1 MNSKEKNK
9 GAYLVRT
16 EKFYILIG
24 LGLVLLGI
32 VYLALR
38 SDVPD
43 EPIVIYKATTPLP
56 KQEIRE
62 DTSRVGD
69 VTQESMP
76 TRLEE
81 PSAELQGDLIFVD
94 SPDSPESLEDRET
107 LPVSPELQ
115 PQSGVL
121 PNVVD
126 FKITP
131 QGYPLTP
138 YWDLPADRQADW
150 TYRDKLID
158 HVLVKL
164 WREGNRNFDGGSMGE
179 NGQVHPHYTDTLY
192 VEWEKW
198 KHPDGSMR
206 DVITHSF
213 GASGIWQR
221 PRGDPYALPPSHVN
235 LIDID
240 LPEGQGIDPYTFLSS
255 TELPK

>member
-1 MNSKEKNK
+1 MVKKK
-9 GAYLVRT
+9 V
-16 EKFYILIG
+16 YIPIG
-24 LGLVLLGI
+24 LCLVLLVIGF
-32 VYLALR
+32 LALR

-56 KQEIRE
+56 KRTDLRDPLPTLDDLPTE
-62 DTSRVGD
+62 SRQLGAEALSEE
-69 VTQESMP
+69 TQRHMNM
-76 TRLEE
+76 
-81 PSAELQGDLIFVD
+81 
-94 SPDSPESLEDRET
+94 DSPESLQESLEDRDS
-107 LPVSPELQ
+107 LPAEPDIQ
-115 PQSGVL
+115 PQSEML

-126 FKITP
+126 FKTTP
-131 QGYPLTP
+131 QGYPLEP

-150 TYRDKLID
+150 TYRDKLLD

-164 WREGNRNFDGGSMGE
+164 WREGSRNFDGGSMGE

-192 VEWEKW
+192 VEWENW

-235 LIDID
+235 LID
-240 LPEGQGIDPYTFLSS
+240 LNSPEGQGIDPYTFLSS
-255 TELPK
+255 TELPE